1 MSDPLSV
8 NHSRIPYRGQLIS
21 PPAPTSL
28 EYPSKSVAGARY
40 VDLRKS
46 PRSSN
51 EDHRGWEGGGGGRVL
66 DRDLRIFLRNVPLL
80 FLAVLRAPKL
90 LLRVGGRRWRK
101 KQRYH
106 TSLRRNSPVAIS
118 GRGGNP
124 SKDRGHDATLIGE
137 GLIRHSATGHWRGLL
152 VL

>member
-51 EDHRGWEGGGGGRVL
+51 EDHRGWEGGGEEEFSIGIYEYSYETCPSSSSPSYVRQNCC
-66 DRDLRIFLRNVPLL
+66 F
-80 FLAVLRAPKL
+80 AW
-90 LLRVGGRRWRK
+90 GGRRWRK

>member
-51 EDHRGWEGGGGGRVL
+51 EDHRGWEGGRRKSSRSGSTNIPTKRAPPLPRRPTCAKIVVSRGGEDGGGRN
-66 DRDLRIFLRNVPLL
+66 RDITLPSVEIHRWQFRAVEETLARIGDTTRLL
-80 FLAVLRAPKL
+80 
-90 LLRVGGRRWRK
+90 
-101 KQRYH
+101 
-106 TSLRRNSPVAIS
+106 
-118 GRGGNP
+118 
-124 SKDRGHDATLIGE
+124 
-137 GLIRHSATGHWRGLL
+137 SAKG
-152 VL
+152 